1 MLTLLKKSLY
11 YLMLLALAGIAAA
24 LAAGLAWWFDWPLL
38 AGAVII
44 CTLAACAVLYA
55 AGRRLLIWRNKRRYI
70 RDVLDSDPA
79 KRTLEAET
87 GPMAAAWREGMACL
101 SRAPLAR
108 RENPVYA
115 RPWAILLGREGS
127 GAHTLAQAAA
137 GEPFGPGH
145 GAPLRWHFL
154 PEAVLLEPGRD
165 FVSASPSPQNEADW
179 EDLLAGIASA
189 RKREPV
195 NAVIVTMDA
204 PSLLAAD
211 AQTADGRAADAGE
224 AVRASGRQIRSR
236 IRDLLA
242 VSSAS
247 LPVYVVVTK
256 LDRLPG
262 MDGFLRSLPPE
273 DADGFL
279 GAIFDVDEPDSPNVP
294 DQSGSRPVPGA
305 ATPAARADEAL
316 MLCAAGVRERIMRYA
331 LAAPPEGDVL
341 YAPEALSG
349 LRKGLAALL
358 ETLFQPTPHDLSP
371 LLRGVLFTSSRQ
383 DDPSQAP
390 DEGIPAGHLFAGQA
404 ATGKPAA
411 SPEPAMPFN
420 PNAPRLISAAPVPLS
435 FASEAASPAPRN
447 GSDGLPR
454 FVGGLFN
461 RLIPGDRNLFRP
473 VARRVGGGL
482 LCSGLAA
489 WYLLL
494 FAFCGIIAA
503 NVTHNGQS
511 LRAASAEAIL
521 KPGPDGTT
529 PAALPFLTDPASLSD
544 PLVLSG
550 ARIGILRDAE
560 RRWWFPSLGLNR
572 VQAERR
578 EEEGRFATR
587 MRDVV
592 MPQVLASVTQAPK
605 RKAGIP
611 YDQLRRLLWLQEAA
625 AAKRDTGGV
634 AAMREQPFP
643 APGEKGSP
651 WTLAFGEHY
660 LRYVDLLDG
669 ASLAMLQSRLSDAA
683 NRLLSGNG
691 DSLFTYLETLI
702 NTEQARDTVPLSRF
716 WPSVP
721 AGSPHFAS
729 VPPIYTA
736 KGYAALRENMLHMLG
751 MDAKDGGNLED
762 QPFWKAYQARY
773 IAAWADFATSADN
786 AWMNVTRVDSL
797 YEIGTLGP
805 RETDPYLR
813 LLNCMATEL
822 EPVRKSSAAP
832 AWVKD
837 LFLVHALYELVRL
850 SGDVKPE
857 SLLATPS
864 VIAGALSSSSRD
876 LDVLRAR
883 LLERRDVSSLLK
895 AIAALRNYLAALQD
909 MRGVL
914 GSNEGSLELARVQF
928 GGKAY
933 GEPEKSGFA
942 QADRYLGDMLKALG
956 IVPEKSRDAQDRPD
970 LGTRSPSVTLL
981 YGPMRFLAHAVT
993 CTAASELQR
1002 QWQSSV
1008 VAPGSLVPEADRIE
1022 ALFGDQGLITAF
1034 LANNAAPFL
1043 NREVGSYG
1051 PRRWKGIDFPFA
1063 ADFLNFAQQ
1072 GQVARV
1078 NAPKDAYDVPIISQT
1093 GGVNPDA
1100 SERLQYAELT
1110 LNCRKE
1116 NFTLRNSNY
1125 PDQKVFTYKPAECGP
1140 TRLDL
1145 SFPSL
1150 KLRYEYESF
1159 PDFLAEFSYG
1169 EREFGPQD
1177 FPQAADRM
1185 NELGLRRITVRMLPE
1200 NAAEVLA
1207 AQGMPSSPLPE
1218 RITSVW

>member
-24 LAAGLAWWFDWPLL
+24 LVFGLAWWFDWPLL

-70 RDVLDSDPA
+70 HEVLDSDPA
-79 KRTLEAET
+79 KRAVEAEI

-101 SRAPLAR
+101 SRTPLAR
-108 RENPVYA
+108 RENPAYA

-127 GAHTLAQAAA
+127 GARTLAQAAA
-137 GEPFGPGH
+137 GEPLGPGRT
-145 GAPLRWHFL
+145 APLRWHFL

-189 RKREPV
+189 RKREPL
-195 NAVIVTMDA
+195 NAVIVTTDA

-211 AQTADGRAADAGE
+211 AEE
-224 AVRASGRQIRSR
+224 AMRASGRRIRSR

-247 LPVYVVVTK
+247 LPVYVLVTK

-262 MDGFLRSLPPE
+262 MAGFLRALPPE
-273 DADGFL
+273 DDGFL
-279 GAIFDVDEPDSPNVP
+279 GAVFDLPDGPSA
-294 DQSGSRPVPGA
+294 PGP
-305 ATPAARADEAL
+305 ATPAASADEAL
-316 MLCAAGVRERIMRYA
+316 MRCAAGVRERIMRHA
-331 LAAPPEGDVL
+331 LASPPEGDVL
-341 YAPEALSG
+341 YAPESLSG
-349 LRKGLAALL
+349 LRKGLTALL

-383 DDPSQAP
+383 DDPSQTA
-390 DEGIPAGHLFAGQA
+390 EKETAAGRP
-404 ATGKPAA
+404 ATGQLSAL
-411 SPEPAMPFN
+411 PEPNMPLN
-420 PNAPRLISAAPVPLS
+420 PNAPRLLSASPMPLS
-435 FASEAASPAPRN
+435 FASEAASPGPRN
-447 GSDGLPR
+447 GSEGRPR
-454 FVGGLFN
+454 FVASLFS

-473 VARRVGGGL
+473 VARRVSGGL

-503 NVTHNGQS
+503 NVIHNGQS
-511 LRAASAEAIL
+511 LRAASAEGIL

-529 PAALPFLTDPASLSD
+529 PSALPFLTDPAALSD

-560 RRWWFPSLGLNR
+560 RRWWFPALGLDR

-578 EEEGRFATR
+578 EEEARFAAR

-592 MPQVLASVTQAPK
+592 MPQVLASVTQAPR

-611 YDQLRRLLWLQEAA
+611 YDQLRRLLWLQETAA
-625 AAKRDTGGV
+625 VKRDTGGV

-669 ASLAMLQSRLSDAA
+669 ASLSMLQSRLADAA

-691 DSLFTYLETLI
+691 DSLFAYLETLI
-702 NTEQARDTVPLSRF
+702 NTEQVRNTVPLSRF

-736 KGYAALRENMLHMLG
+736 QGYAALRENMLHMLG
-751 MDAKDGGNLED
+751 MNANGDGANLED

-773 IAAWADFATSADN
+773 IAAWADFAANADN

-813 LLNCMATEL
+813 LLDCMATEL
-822 EPVRKSSAAP
+822 EPVRKSAAAP

-837 LFLVHALYELVRL
+837 LYLVHALSELVRL

-864 VIAGALSSSSRD
+864 VIAGAFNSSVRD

-895 AIAALRNYLAALQD
+895 AITALRNYQASLQD
-909 MRGVL
+909 LRGVL

-933 GEPEKSGFA
+933 GDPDKSGFA
-942 QADRYLGDMLKALG
+942 QADRYLTDMLKALG
-956 IVPEKSRDAQDRPD
+956 IFPEKSRDAQDRPD
-970 LGTRSPSVTLL
+970 LGTRSPSAALL
-981 YGPMRFLAHAVT
+981 YGPVRFLAHAVT

-1022 ALFGDQGLITAF
+1022 ALFGDQGLVTAF

-1078 NAPKDAYDVPIISQT
+1078 NAPKDAYEIPIVSQT

-1125 PDQKVFTYKPAECGP
+1125 PEEKVFTYKPAECGP
-1140 TRLDL
+1140 ARLDL

>member
-11 YLMLLALAGIAAA
+11 YLMLLALAAIAAA
-24 LAAGLAWWFDWPLL
+24 LVFGLAWWFDWPLL
-38 AGAVII
+38 DGAVII

-70 RDVLDSDPA
+70 RDVLDGDPA
-79 KRTLEAET
+79 KRTLQAEA

-108 RENPVYA
+108 QEHPVYA

-127 GAHTLAQAAA
+127 GASTLAQAAA
-137 GEPFGPGH
+137 GEPFGPGRA
-145 GAPLRWHFL
+145 APLRWHFL

-165 FVSASPSPQNEADW
+165 LLSASPSPQNEANW
-179 EDLLAGIASA
+179 EELLAGIASA
-189 RKREPV
+189 RKNEPV
-195 NAVIVTMDA
+195 NAVIVTADA
-204 PSLLAAD
+204 PSLLS
-211 AQTADGRAADAGE
+211 ADAGE
-224 AVRASGRQIRSR
+224 AMRAAGRRIRSC

-256 LDRLPG
+256 LDHLSG
-262 MDGFLRSLPPE
+262 MAAFLRALPPE
-273 DADGFL
+273 DGEGFL
-279 GAIFDVDEPDSPNVP
+279 GAVFDLADSPDSSDSTGGQPATNTT
-294 DQSGSRPVPGA
+294 
-305 ATPAARADEAL
+305 TPADRADEAL
-316 MLCAAGVRERIMRYA
+316 MRCAAGVRERIMRHA
-331 LAAPPEGDVL
+331 LATPPEGDIL
-341 YAPEALSG
+341 YAPESLSG
-349 LRKGLAALL
+349 LHKGLAALL
-358 ETLFQPTPHDLSP
+358 EALFQPTPHDLSP

-383 DDPSQAP
+383 DDPARTP
-390 DEGIPAGHLFAGQA
+390 GEETAAGQTRTGQPFAGKPDA
-404 ATGKPAA
+404 APK
-411 SPEPAMPFN
+411 SVMPFN

-435 FASEAASPAPRN
+435 FASEAANPAPGN
-447 GSDGLPR
+447 GSEGRPR

-473 VARRVGGGL
+473 VARRIGGGL

-494 FAFCGIIAA
+494 FAFCGILAA
-503 NVTHNGQS
+503 NVIHNGQS
-511 LRAASAEAIL
+511 LRAASAETIL
-521 KPGPDGTT
+521 RPGPDGTT
-529 PAALPFLTDPASLSD
+529 PAALPFLTDPAALSD

-550 ARIGILRDAE
+550 ARIDILREAE
-560 RRWWFPSLGLNR
+560 RRWWFPSFGLDR
-572 VQAERR
+572 VQTERR
-578 EEEGRFATR
+578 EEETRFAAR

-592 MPQVLASVTQAPK
+592 MPQVLASVTQTPK

-611 YDQLRRLLWLQEAA
+611 YDQLRRLLWLQEVAA
-625 AAKRDTGGV
+625 IKRDTGGV

-651 WTLAFGEHY
+651 WSLAFGEHY
-660 LRYVDLLDG
+660 LRYADLLDG
-669 ASLAMLQSRLSDAA
+669 ASLSMLQSRLSDAA
-683 NRLLSGNG
+683 GRLLRGNG
-691 DSLFTYLETLI
+691 DKLFTCLETLI

-716 WPSVP
+716 WPNVP

-729 VPPIYTA
+729 VPPVYTA
-736 KGYAALRENMLHMLG
+736 GGYAALRENMLHMLG
-751 MDAKDGGNLED
+751 MDAKDGGSLED
-762 QPFWKAYQARY
+762 QPFWKAYQTRY
-773 IAAWADFATSADN
+773 IAAWADFAASADN
-786 AWMNVTRVDSL
+786 AWTNVTRVDSL
-797 YEIGTLGP
+797 YELGTLGP

-813 LLNCMATEL
+813 LLDRMATEL

-837 LFLVHALYELVRL
+837 LFLVHALSELVRL

-864 VIAGALSSSSRD
+864 VIAGAFSSSTRD
-876 LDVLRAR
+876 LDVLRVR

-895 AIAALRNYLAALQD
+895 AIDALRNYLTALQD
-909 MRGVL
+909 LRGVL
-914 GSNEGSLELARVQF
+914 NSDEGSLELARVQF

-933 GEPEKSGFA
+933 GDPGQSGFA
-942 QADRYLGDMLKALG
+942 QADRHLGNMLKALG
-956 IVPEKSRDAQDRPD
+956 IVPEKSREAQNRPD

-993 CTAASELQR
+993 CAAASELQR

-1008 VAPGSLVPEADRIE
+1008 VAPGWLIPEAERIE
-1022 ALFGDQGLITAF
+1022 ALFGDQGLVTAF

-1051 PRRWKGIDFPFA
+1051 PRRWKGIDFPFS

-1078 NAPKDAYDVPIISQT
+1078 NAPKDAYEVPIVSQT

-1110 LNCRKE
+1110 LTCRKE

-1125 PDQKVFTYKPAECGP
+1125 PEHKVFTYKPAECGP

-1150 KLRYEYESF
+1150 RLRYAYESF